1 MDLHEIWHIL
11 EHSFIDSLHALPFLF
26 LAYLLMEAA
35 EHYHSAKMEKAI
47 RGIGKAG
54 PLVGAALGCIPQC
67 GFSASASNLFAAGLL
82 SRGTLL
88 AVFLAT
94 SDEALPMLLGNSEG
108 RGMILPLLC
117 TKVVIG
123 IVAGYAVDFY
133 MARWGRPRDLY
144 DLCEDCGCEE
154 EGSGILK
161 PALWHTGHIL
171 LYIFLLN
178 LGLGLAIHLLGEEVL
193 GTILL
198 KGSLLQPFVA
208 ALVGLIPNCAVSVLL
223 TQLYLAGSLSFGAL
237 LAGLCSGAGLG
248 LAVLVKMNRSRREN
262 ITVTATLYAISA
274 LCGLAVHLLF

>member
-274 LCGLAVHLLF
+274 LCGLAVHRLF